1 MTALTPLEFA
11 VSEAI
16 ARQFPEAV
24 AAISAQLATASVTA
38 REFTP
43 TGFFTEFEVD
53 RTTPP
58 APTMIGPVGYI
69 SSLVGPDRYPMEFM
83 LYVRDGY
90 AEMIEAYSYGDGYG
104 ELDLLSAEFSDPQE
118 TGTAQL

>member
-1 MTALTPLEFA
+1 MIALTSLELA

-16 ARQFPEAV
+16 ARQFPEA
-24 AAISAQLATASVTA
+24 AEAISAQLASASVTA

-43 TGFFTEFEVD
+43 TGFFTEFDVD
-53 RTTPP
+53 RATPP

-69 SSLVGPDRYPMEFM
+69 SSLVGPNRYPMEFM
-83 LYVRDGY
+83 LYVWDGY
-90 AEMIEAYSYGDGYG
+90 AEMIEAYSYGDGYR

-118 TGTAQL
+118 VSVPPL